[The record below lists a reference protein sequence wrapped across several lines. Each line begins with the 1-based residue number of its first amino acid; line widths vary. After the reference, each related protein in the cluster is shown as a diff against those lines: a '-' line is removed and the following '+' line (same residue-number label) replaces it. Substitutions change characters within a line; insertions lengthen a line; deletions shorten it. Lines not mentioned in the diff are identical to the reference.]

1 MDRPELPA
9 KRFSAAAAAMIIIF
23 SNGLAFAQPAVIPRI
38 GQAPSSAS
46 ETFNKLL
53 GYFSDEAAS
62 QFKLVKADSR
72 TRTIVATRNGI
83 DPGTWSQWAYC
94 KMSPT
99 HLLDSLDDGAVTV
112 KVKVESAGRHTSYVH
127 VDADFKGIYKSLGA
141 TQTAQQCVSK
151 GVLEQSIL
159 ATGGASQPST

>member
-1 MDRPELPA
+1 MDRPEIPA
-9 KRFSAAAAAMIIIF
+9 TRFSPLAAALIVILW
-23 SNGLAFAQPAVIPRI
+23 SGLTFAQPAVISRI
-38 GQAPSSAS
+38 GQAPRSAS
-46 ETFNKLL
+46 ETFNKLR

-72 TRTIVATRNGI
+72 TRTIITTRNGI

-99 HLLDSLDDGAVTV
+99 HLLDLFNDGALIV
-112 KVKVESAGRHTSYVH
+112 KIKVESAGRHTSYVH
-127 VDADFKGIYKSLGA
+127 VDADFEGTYESLGA

-151 GVLEQSIL
+151 GVLEQNTL
-159 ATGGASQPST
+159 ATGGASEPST

>member
-1 MDRPELPA
+1 MDRPEVPA
-9 KRFSAAAAAMIIIF
+9 KRFSAAAAAMIVIVW
-23 SNGLAFAQPAVIPRI
+23 SGLAFAQPAVIPRI
-38 GQAPSSAS
+38 GQAPRSAS
-46 ETFNKLL
+46 ETFNKLR
-53 GYFSDEAAS
+53 GYFADPAAS
-62 QFKLVKADSR
+62 QFKLVKADPHS
-72 TRTIVATRNGI
+72 RTIVATRNGI

-99 HLLDSLDDGAVTV
+99 HLLDSLDNGGVAV
-112 KVKVESAGRHTSYVH
+112 KIKGESVGRHSSYVH
-127 VDADFKGIYKSLGA
+127 VDADFEGTYKSLGA